1 MYFYNGLHRLYG
13 FLVYDYFFEK
23 NFFEVG
29 KMDRNALRSMINDFS
44 LGSKMGSE
52 NGSKFAALMEVKK
65 DDCHAGVSSLASH
78 SSCA

>member
-1 MYFYNGLHRLYG
+1 
-13 FLVYDYFFEK
+13 
-23 NFFEVG
+23 
-29 KMDRNALRSMINDFS
+29 MDRNALRSMINDLS

-65 DDCHAGVSSLASH
+65 DDCHAGVSTLASH